1 MAGSDYKVPFGAQ
14 RPSFTSHRKVMG
26 RRKPLLALLAGALL
40 LAILSNWSVLGL
52 SATRVADRLFL
63 YVRVARLYTR
73 EPDRRLSMPVK
84 DVPKKAIANTWQAP
98 RGVDRKHEG
107 QDIFAPRGT
116 PVLSATNGY
125 VVNIGENR
133 LGGQTVSVVGDGGRV
148 YYYAHLETY
157 APHLAEG
164 DHVTRETVLG
174 FVGTSGNAEGTPPH
188 LHFGVYTS
196 GGAINPLPLLADRSE
211 PRNLTRDQKPKS
223 AARGTNARVG
233 RISS

>member
-1 MAGSDYKVPFGAQ
+1 
-14 RPSFTSHRKVMG
+14 MG
-26 RRKPLLALLAGALL
+26 RRKLFVALVAIVLL
-40 LAILSNWSVLGL
+40 LIFSNWSALGM
-52 SATRVADRLFL
+52 SATRVADKLLL

-73 EPDRRLSMPVK
+73 EPDKRLSMPVK

-125 VVNIGENR
+125 VANIGENP

-148 YYYAHLETY
+148 YYYAHLESY

-174 FVGTSGNAEGTPPH
+174 FVGTSGNALGTPPH

-196 GGAINPLPLLADRSE
+196 GGAINPLPLLADRTD
-211 PRNLTRDQKPKS
+211 PRKLTREQKSKS

-233 RISS
+233 RINS